1 MRVATFVVSLL
12 VVVLVTLPD
21 FVQAKRGKRSSSSS
35 SEGSSISSMPEA
47 KSSGSKSSERPSRY
61 FRNCS
66 EARAAG
72 AAPIRRGESGYGSHL
87 DRDGDGIACEPYR
100 KRR

>member
-21 FVQAKRGKRSSSSS
+21 FAQAKRGKRSSS
-35 SEGSSISSMPEA
+35 SEGSSISSMPAA

-66 EARAAG
+66 EARASGAG
-72 AAPIRRGESGYGSHL
+72 PIRRGAPGYGSHL